1 MTLRLGV
8 LVSGGGTNLQAIL
21 DAVAERRLDAEVRLV
36 LSNKPDVFALER
48 AARAGVPT
56 KVLSHKAFPS
66 REAFDEAMLAELR
79 AVGVECIALAG
90 FMRVLSAGFI
100 RAYEGRIVNIHPAL
114 LPAFP
119 GVDAQRQAFEYGV
132 KIAGCT
138 VHYVDE
144 GVDMGPV
151 IVQRAV
157 PVLDD
162 DDAESLRARILVQE
176 HEAYVEALVAIS
188 EGRVSLA
195 KSASGRT
202 IVRVAKQSD
211 EGAARG
217 GK

>member
-56 KVLSHKAFPS
+56 KVLSHKAFAS

-157 PVLDD
+157 PVLDA

-211 EGAARG
+211 EGRARG